1 MAVFSN
7 FSFVARSQMA
17 KRKQYLKF
25 NKQEG
30 ILGQFSPVVILVQPR
45 SSSQDLVLSVDSPF
59 FLSFIKNVKL
69 FQIPLLTSLSDYL

>member
-1 MAVFSN
+1 MSVFSN

-59 FLSFIKNVKL
+59 FFKL
-69 FQIPLLTSLSDYL
+69 YQKCQTFPDTLTY

>member
-25 NKQEG
+25 NQQEG
-30 ILGQFSPVVILVQPR
+30 ILGQFSPVVILVQLR

-59 FLSFIKNVKL
+59 FFKLYQKCKN
-69 FQIPLLTSLSDYL
+69 FPDTLTY

>member
-30 ILGQFSPVVILVQPR
+30 ILGQFSPVVISVQPR
-45 SSSQDLVLSVDSPF
+45 SSSQDLVLFVDSPF
-59 FLSFIKNVKL
+59 FFKL
-69 FQIPLLTSLSDYL
+69 YQKCKTFPDTLTY

>member
-1 MAVFSN
+1 
-7 FSFVARSQMA
+7 MA

-45 SSSQDLVLSVDSPF
+45 SSPQDLVLSVDSPPF

-69 FQIPLLTSLSDYL
+69 FQIPWLTSLSDYL

>member
-1 MAVFSN
+1 
-7 FSFVARSQMA
+7 MA

-30 ILGQFSPVVILVQPR
+30 ILGQFSPVVILVQLR

-59 FLSFIKNVKL
+59 FFKL
-69 FQIPLLTSLSDYL
+69 YQKCKTFPDTLTY

>member
-30 ILGQFSPVVILVQPR
+30 ILGQFSPVVILVKPR

-59 FLSFIKNVKL
+59 FLKL
-69 FQIPLLTSLSDYL
+69 YQKCKTFPDTLTY

>member
-59 FLSFIKNVKL
+59 FFFKL
-69 FQIPLLTSLSDYL
+69 YQKCKTFPDTLTY

>member
-17 KRKQYLKF
+17 KRRQYLKF

-30 ILGQFSPVVILVQPR
+30 ILGQFSSVVILVQPR
-45 SSSQDLVLSVDSPF
+45 SSSQDLV
-59 FLSFIKNVKL
+59 
-69 FQIPLLTSLSDYL
+69 

>member
-30 ILGQFSPVVILVQPR
+30 ILGQFSPVGILVQPR
-45 SSSQDLVLSVDSPF
+45 SSSQDFVLSVDSPF
-59 FLSFIKNVKL
+59 FF
-69 FQIPLLTSLSDYL
+69 

>member
-17 KRKQYLKF
+17 RRKQYLKF

-59 FLSFIKNVKL
+59 FFKL
-69 FQIPLLTSLSDYL
+69 YQKCKTFPDTLTY

>member
-45 SSSQDLVLSVDSPF
+45 SSPQDLVLSVDSPLF
-59 FLSFIKNVKL
+59 FKL
-69 FQIPLLTSLSDYL
+69 YQKCKTFPDTLTY

>member
-7 FSFVARSQMA
+7 FSFVARFQMA
-17 KRKQYLKF
+17 KRKQCLKF

-45 SSSQDLVLSVDSPF
+45 SSPQDLVLSVDSPLF
-59 FLSFIKNVKL
+59 F
-69 FQIPLLTSLSDYL
+69 

>member
-1 MAVFSN
+1 
-7 FSFVARSQMA
+7 MA

-45 SSSQDLVLSVDSPF
+45 SSPQDLVLSVDSPLF
-59 FLSFIKNVKL
+59 FKL
-69 FQIPLLTSLSDYL
+69 YQKCKTFPDTLTY

>member
-59 FLSFIKNVKL
+59 FFKL
-69 FQIPLLTSLSDYL
+69 YQKCKTFPDTLTY

>member
-30 ILGQFSPVVILVQPR
+30 ILGQFSPVGILVQPR

-59 FLSFIKNVKL
+59 FFKL
-69 FQIPLLTSLSDYL
+69 YQKCKTFPDTLTY